1 MEIINKYKYN
11 MNIGHTVN
19 LEIGLILIAIQA
31 INLVSY
37 VNCVNCEIFVK
48 EFFYFCLP
56 ACDGCQFQRTSSFCI
71 IMFLLFVASCV
82 FPPIKTEDL
91 PSCSSLKTYDYFAGN
106 EFAFIFSWIWI
117 GLFPFGKSIINR
129 TKLSINFRH

>member
-37 VNCVNCEIFVK
+37 
-48 EFFYFCLP
+48 
-56 ACDGCQFQRTSSFCI
+56 
-71 IMFLLFVASCV
+71 
-82 FPPIKTEDL
+82 
-91 PSCSSLKTYDYFAGN
+91 
-106 EFAFIFSWIWI
+106 
-117 GLFPFGKSIINR
+117 
-129 TKLSINFRH
+129 